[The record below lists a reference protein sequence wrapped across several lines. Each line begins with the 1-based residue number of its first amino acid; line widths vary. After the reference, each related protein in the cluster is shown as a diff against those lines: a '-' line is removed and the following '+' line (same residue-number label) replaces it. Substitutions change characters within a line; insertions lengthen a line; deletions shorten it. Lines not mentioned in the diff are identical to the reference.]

1 MGKEKNGPVKDSRK
15 IALLSKAD
23 IFSKLDEP
31 ELGMIARY
39 SGYKAFEPGSVIFE
53 EGSHNEELY
62 LIKKGAVVIKKGEN
76 GDTRDIARFI
86 EGEVFGEMDLL
97 DKYPRTASAVAEGP
111 VNLLIFPKPG
121 LRFTDILEKHPD
133 VFARI
138 LQKLLG
144 VIAGRIRATDKLISE
159 KTPWIQELKKQLLR
173 DKLTSLHNRAYLEE
187 ELPSILESHLRTC
200 LLIIKPDN
208 FKTINDTYGHE
219 AGDSAL
225 ILIAETM
232 KSRLRDGDIGVR
244 YRGDEYCVIL
254 PGRGRDE
261 ARALAGDLL
270 EAMKGMDV
278 GRIIGGAAL
287 RVTSSIGICAHPSGA
302 KEAPALIAAAFD
314 EMMNARNAGGDRICE
329 RGGDA

>member
-1 MGKEKNGPVKDSRK
+1 MGARVKDTRK
-15 IALLSKAD
+15 LSLLSKAD
-23 IFSKLDEP
+23 LFSKLDET

-39 SGYKAFEPGSVIFE
+39 SGYSKFEQGSVIFE
-53 EGSHNEELY
+53 EGTHNEELY
-62 LIKKGAVVIKKGEN
+62 LIKTGAVLIRKGED
-76 GDTRDIARFI
+76 GDTRDIARFL

-97 DKYPRTASAVAEGP
+97 DTSPRTASAVAEGP
-111 VNLLIFPKPG
+111 VNLLVFPKPG
-121 LRFTDILEKHPD
+121 LRFRDILEKHPD

-187 ELPSILESHLRTC
+187 ELPSLLRSHSQTC
-200 LLIIKPDN
+200 LLIMKPDN

-232 KSRLRDGDIGVR
+232 KSRLHEGDIGVR

-254 PGRGRDE
+254 PGRSLAD
-261 ARALAGDLL
+261 AQALARDLL
-270 EAMKGMDV
+270 EAMKGMDI
-278 GRIIGGAAL
+278 GHIIGGGEL
-287 RVTSSIGICAHPSGA
+287 RVTSSIGICLHPVNARDAQS
-302 KEAPALIAAAFD
+302 LIAATFE
-314 EMMNARNAGGDRICE
+314 EMMRARNGGGDRICTRE
-329 RGGDA
+329 TG